1 MDDSGIPVAVLIV
14 VATIICVIIFRKILS
29 SGKSSLRIDELAD
42 KIKNLEENK
51 GEDIVCILNKYYWQR
66 RGITPISCTP
76 KNISEKSLKR
86 FKEYD
91 EWRDDGKST
100 GIESDAIF
108 FALQRY
114 IFGDVIWTLKELED
128 KKTEQ

>member
-42 KIKNLEENK
+42 KIKNLEDTK

-66 RGITPISCTP
+66 RGVTPISCIP
-76 KNISEKSLKR
+76 KNTSEESLKR
-86 FKEYD
+86 FK
-91 EWRDDGKST
+91 DDAKEVLT
-100 GIESDAIF
+100 GMECGLNIDKFNDIKVGDQVEAYQIIEIK
-108 FALQRY
+108 R
-114 IFGDVIWTLKELED
+114 TL
-128 KKTEQ
+128 